1 MNDFQQARGKMD
13 INFEYFKS
21 LKGELEAEGLSKIE
35 IAGELVYSLRN
46 GLDYL
51 VKISGSEANSDIT
64 YLSRI
69 GVKRLVCPM
78 IESSFSMEKY
88 MRSTENGGFEQLG
101 VTIETN
107 VAVEN
112 IESILDAG
120 VSLNEVTIGRTDL
133 SASIGLSNVE
143 EEVITSMVKKV
154 AIAAKSRGL
163 KVGMGGSVSRLT
175 KETLN
180 NDKELLSLLDF
191 VETRKA
197 IIPIDI
203 FVNKDALNHAVELEF
218 ELLRVREVSLDRTLK
233 QVSGRMK
240 AIKSRL

>member
-1 MNDFQQARGKMD
+1 MN
-13 INFEYFKS
+13 INFSYFKS

-46 GLDYL
+46 NLDYL
-51 VKISGSEANSDIT
+51 VKISGSEAISDIT

-78 IESSFSMEKY
+78 IESAFSMEKY
-88 MRSTENGGFEQLG
+88 MRSTEHRGFDQLG
-101 VTIETN
+101 VTIETS

-120 VSLNEVTIGRTDL
+120 VNLNEVTIGRTDL
-133 SASIGLSNVE
+133 SASIGISDVE
-143 EEVITSMVKKV
+143 CEQITSMAKKV

-163 KVGMGGSVSRLT
+163 TVGLGGSVSALT
-175 KETLN
+175 HKTLN
-180 NDKELLSLLDF
+180 NNKELLSLVDF

-197 IIPIDI
+197 VIPTDYFI
-203 FVNKDALNHAVELEF
+203 NNNALNHAIELEF
-218 ELLRVREVSLDRTLK
+218 ELLRVREISLNRTLK
-233 QVSGRMK
+233 QVSGRIK
-240 AIKSRL
+240 AIKARI